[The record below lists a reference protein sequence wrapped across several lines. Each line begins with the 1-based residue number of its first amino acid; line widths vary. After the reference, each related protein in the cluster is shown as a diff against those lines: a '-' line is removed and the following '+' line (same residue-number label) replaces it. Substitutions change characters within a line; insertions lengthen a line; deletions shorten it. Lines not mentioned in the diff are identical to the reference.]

1 MPMVTMPAAAAAAAM
16 AAAATATAILAPSLF
31 HHPLLMPT
39 MPWVLSITHTF
50 T

>member
-1 MPMVTMPAAAAAAAM
+1 MLTVTMPAAVTP